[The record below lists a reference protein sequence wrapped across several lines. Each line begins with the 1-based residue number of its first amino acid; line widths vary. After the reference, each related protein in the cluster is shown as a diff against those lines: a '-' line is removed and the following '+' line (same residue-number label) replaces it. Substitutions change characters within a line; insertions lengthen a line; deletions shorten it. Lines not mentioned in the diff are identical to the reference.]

1 MEINFKR
8 ENLGS
13 YMEICGEP
21 ETDSFEMKMMCNNNI
36 TGFLPVSVRQI
47 NNKAIYMY
55 NITGK
60 NNIRE
65 CYAKDKISGR
75 NLYSLIECLKN
86 ILRQTENYILNEA
99 GLRLAP
105 EYIYKDINSDTYYFT
120 YFPEEGRTLW
130 EELKELFEFII
141 TVVAHTDNEAVT
153 IAYGIYKRLCT
164 NVTSIEELFKI
175 EHTQE
180 PEKYEVKTETIVQK
194 EIIPEVREE
203 EKEVEDKLKKYMV
216 FAGIGGLGAISMI
229 FLFFL
234 ELKHY
239 SKVGLIY

>member
-1 MEINFKR
+1 
-8 ENLGS
+8 
-13 YMEICGEP
+13 
-21 ETDSFEMKMMCNNNI
+21 
-36 TGFLPVSVRQI
+36 
-47 NNKAIYMY
+47 MY

-86 ILRQTENYILNEA
+86 ILKQTENYILNEA

-141 TVVAHTDNEAVT
+141 TVVAHADNEAVT

-203 EKEVEDKLKKYMV
+203 EKK
-216 FAGIGGLGAISMI
+216 
-229 FLFFL
+229 
-234 ELKHY
+234 
-239 SKVGLIY
+239 

>member
-8 ENLGS
+8 ENSGS

-21 ETDSFEMKMMCNNNI
+21 ETDSFEMKMMCSNNI

-86 ILRQTENYILNEA
+86 ILKQTENYILNEA

-180 PEKYEVKTETIVQK
+180 PEKYEVKTETTVQK

-203 EKEVEDKLKKYMV
+203 EKEVEDKLKN
-216 FAGIGGLGAISMI
+216 IWCLR
-229 FLFFL
+229 
-234 ELKHY
+234 E
-239 SKVGLIY
+239 